1 MQISYKNKRL
11 YKQLTQSKKLTKHGP
26 VRAKL
31 IKLRLSQIEAAENL
45 AILKQIPGP
54 RLHPLVGNR
63 QGQLSVDLDGQ
74 YRLIFVPDTNSI
86 HELFG
91 RWDWERIN
99 KVKIMEIADPHE

>member
-1 MQISYKNKRL
+1 ME
-11 YKQLTQSKKLTKHGP
+11 KLGTR
-26 VRAKL
+26 RAEL
-31 IKLRLSQIEAAENL
+31 IKRRLAEMKAVENL

-54 RLHPLVGNR
+54 RLHPLVGDR
-63 QGQLSVDLDGQ
+63 QGQLSVDLDHP

-86 HELFG
+86 HELLG